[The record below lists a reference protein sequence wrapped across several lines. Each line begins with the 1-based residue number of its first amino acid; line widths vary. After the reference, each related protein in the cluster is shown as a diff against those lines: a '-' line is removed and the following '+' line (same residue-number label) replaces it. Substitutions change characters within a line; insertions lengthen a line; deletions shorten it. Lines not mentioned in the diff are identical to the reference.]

1 MEKSFLNHTQNFEN
15 KIKETILNHTYN
27 LEKTFRIT
35 PTTLIIKTKTH
46 SESHNNEKKN
56 ILNQTVNLELKE

>member
-1 MEKSFLNHTQNFEN
+1 LEKSFLNHTQNFEN

-35 PTTLIIKTKTH
+35 LTTLIIKKNY
-46 SESHNNEKKN
+46 SESHNNEKEEHSESDCKP
-56 ILNQTVNLELKE
+56 